1 MDETGVEPLD
11 VPGLGVPV
19 EDLVADGGDGQQHR
33 GSNRD
38 CQGEA
43 AAPERDLVDPEVGGV
58 GVRQELLILL
68 SPASQSGGVSITQL
82 RVKSFSPQ

>member
-1 MDETGVEPLD
+1 MNETGVEPLD
-11 VPGLGVPV
+11 VPGLGISV
-19 EDLVADGGDGQQHR
+19 EDLVTDGGDGQQHR

-43 AAPERDLVDPEVGGV
+43 AAPQRYLVDPEVGVV

-68 SPASQSGGVSITQL
+68 SPQYIEKCEGSNVEED
-82 RVKSFSPQ
+82 